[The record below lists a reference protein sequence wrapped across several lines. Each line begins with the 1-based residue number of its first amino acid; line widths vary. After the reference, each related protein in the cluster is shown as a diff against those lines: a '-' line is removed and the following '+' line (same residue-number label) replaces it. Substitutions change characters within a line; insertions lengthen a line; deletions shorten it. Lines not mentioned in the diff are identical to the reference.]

1 MIYYSTG
8 KGTYKRGAIGVAVEV
23 DEATAKVLIKKGYL
37 TDGKAEV
44 KESKVEN
51 SETVET
57 VEEKSLNINTNT
69 RFNDGSFIE
78 KKKVVKSK
86 GRPKKK

>member
-8 KGTYKRGAIGVAVEV
+8 KGTYKRGAIGVAVEA
-23 DEATAKVLIKKGYL
+23 DEATAKILIKKGYL
-37 TDGKAEV
+37 TESKAEV

-57 VEEKSLNINTNT
+57 VEEIIEIKSKPLV
-69 RFNDGSFIE
+69 E
-78 KKKVVKSK
+78 KKKVVKLK
-86 GRPKKK
+86 IMMLDLI